1 MPALT
6 LQHASIIVDAALAE
20 ARAQNLAPLC
30 VCVMDAGAH
39 LLALKREDGSSFMR
53 IQVASAKATGAL
65 GMGFNTRELARRFE
79 RNPTFYAALSPLTE
93 GALIPSPGGVLIYDE
108 RNEVIGAVGVTG
120 DTGDADEACAEAGI
134 RAAGLRTAPQ
144 A

>member
-1 MPALT
+1 MPTLT
-6 LQHASIIVDAALAE
+6 LQHAAAIVDAALDE
-20 ARAQNLAPLC
+20 ARARNLSPLC

-39 LLALKREDGSSFMR
+39 LLALKREDGASFMR
-53 IQVASAKATGAL
+53 VKVASAKATGAL

-79 RNPTFYAALSPLTE
+79 RNPTFYAALSPLTD
-93 GALIPSPGGVLIYDE
+93 GVLLPSPGGVLIYDA